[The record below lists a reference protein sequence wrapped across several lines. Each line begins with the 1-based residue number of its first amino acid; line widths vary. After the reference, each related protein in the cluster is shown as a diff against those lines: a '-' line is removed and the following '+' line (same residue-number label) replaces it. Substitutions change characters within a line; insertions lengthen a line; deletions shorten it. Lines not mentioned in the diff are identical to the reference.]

1 MTRDEVAARIAGVAR
16 KHLGFDG
23 ELAAEQRLVE
33 DLGLDSLK
41 LLILAAEIENEFRIA
56 FDPDEEAAIA
66 TVGELVAAVEGK
78 LGR

>member
-1 MTRDEVAARIAGVAR
+1 MTRDEVVARIALVAR
-16 KHLGFDG
+16 KHLGFEG
-23 ELAAEQRLVE
+23 ELATEQRLVE

-56 FDPDEEAAIA
+56 FDPAEEAAIA